1 MMKTTKDDLKPESAS
16 CTAGSTYRAPWWLPG
31 GHLQTIYA
39 RELGKHYS
47 VSYRRRRWETPD
59 ADFIDVDW
67 LDHRESHNKT
77 VVLFHG
83 LEGCS
88 QRHYVVSMMAM
99 VRQRGWRGVVPHF
112 RGCSGE
118 PNRLQ
123 RSYHSGDSREID
135 WILRRVREE
144 NSQSE
149 IYAVG
154 VSLGGNMLLKWLGE
168 EGRNALQLVRRAV
181 AVSVP
186 VDLAA
191 AAAQLDAGLKR
202 LIYTRHFMDSMRPKL
217 LAKVAAHELA
227 IDSDAIRACSTFRQF
242 DELYTAPFHGF
253 ENADDYWRRSSSK
266 PWLKQIEVPTLLIN
280 ARNDPFLPASALP
293 TRAEVSGAVTLEFP
307 ETGGHVGFVSG
318 NFPGKLDWLPLRVL
332 EFFGEP
338 YGVNT
343 SFTDEKLAPGF
354 GPPAMT

>member
-1 MMKTTKDDLKPESAS
+1 
-16 CTAGSTYRAPWWLPG
+16 
-31 GHLQTIYA
+31 
-39 RELGKHYS
+39 
-47 VSYRRRRWETPD
+47 
-59 ADFIDVDW
+59 
-67 LDHRESHNKT
+67 
-77 VVLFHG
+77 
-83 LEGCS
+83 
-88 QRHYVVSMMAM
+88 MAM

-168 EGRNALQLVRRAV
+168 EGRNALSLVRRAV

-202 LIYTRHFMDSMRPKL
+202 LIYTRHFMGSMRPKL
-217 LAKVAAHELA
+217 LAKIAAHELA
-227 IDSDAIRACSTFRQF
+227 IEAGAIRACATFRQF
-242 DELYTAPFHGF
+242 DELYTAPVHGF

-266 PWLKQIEVPTLLIN
+266 PWLKRIEVPTLLIN
-280 ARNDPFLPASALP
+280 AQNDPFLPTSALP
-293 TRAEVSGAVTLEFP
+293 TKAEVSDSVILEYP
-307 ETGGHVGFVSG
+307 KSGGHVSFVSG
-318 NFPGKLDWLPLRVL
+318 NFPGKLDWLPSRAL
-332 EFFGEP
+332 EFLGES